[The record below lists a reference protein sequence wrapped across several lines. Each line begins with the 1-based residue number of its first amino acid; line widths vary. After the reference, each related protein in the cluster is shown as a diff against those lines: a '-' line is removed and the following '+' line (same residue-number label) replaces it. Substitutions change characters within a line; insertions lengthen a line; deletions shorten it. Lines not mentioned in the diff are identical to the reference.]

1 MSNFSYEKLWKLL
14 KKKKMKKEDL
24 RLKIQISSATS
35 ARLGKNQT
43 VSMEVLGKICEALNC
58 DIGDIVEYKKC
69 VDELQ
74 VAETGGPYDEASR
87 SCSCGRQPNTKL
99 DVDHSP

>member
-1 MSNFSYEKLWKLL
+1 MGNTSNFSYEKLWKLL

-58 DIGDIVEYKKC
+58 DIGDIVEYKKSENK
-69 VDELQ
+69 VRQGNDDE
-74 VAETGGPYDEASR
+74 
-87 SCSCGRQPNTKL
+87 
-99 DVDHSP
+99 

>member
-1 MSNFSYEKLWKLL
+1 MENMSNFSYEKLWKLL
-14 KKKKMKKEDL
+14 AKKKMKKEDL

-43 VSMEVLGKICEALNC
+43 VSMDVLGKICEALNC
-58 DIGDIVEYKKC
+58 DIGDIVEYKES

-74 VAETGGPYDEASR
+74 VAETGGTYDR
-87 SCSCGRQPNTKL
+87 R
-99 DVDHSP
+99 

>member
-1 MSNFSYEKLWKLL
+1 MGNTSNFSYEKLWKLL

-58 DIGDIVEYKKC
+58 DIGDIVEYKKVLKNC
-69 VDELQ
+69 
-74 VAETGGPYDEASR
+74 
-87 SCSCGRQPNTKL
+87 K
-99 DVDHSP
+99 

>member
-1 MSNFSYEKLWKLL
+1 MGNMSNFSYEKLWKLL

-58 DIGDIVEYKKC
+58 DIGDIVEYKKY
-69 VDELQ
+69 VEELQ
-74 VAETGGPYDEASR
+74 IAETGGSYGE
-87 SCSCGRQPNTKL
+87 
-99 DVDHSP
+99 

>member
-1 MSNFSYEKLWKLL
+1 MGNTSNFSYEKLWKLL

-58 DIGDIVEYKKC
+58 DTVE
-69 VDELQ
+69 
-74 VAETGGPYDEASR
+74 
-87 SCSCGRQPNTKL
+87 
-99 DVDHSP
+99 

>member
-58 DIGDIVEYKKC
+58 DIGDIVEYKKSENK
-69 VDELQ
+69 V
-74 VAETGGPYDEASR
+74 R
-87 SCSCGRQPNTKL
+87 
-99 DVDHSP
+99 

>member
-58 DIGDIVEYKKC
+58 DIGDIGNVNVCMSKSDQIRMYTF
-69 VDELQ
+69 
-74 VAETGGPYDEASR
+74 TGGGSNFYAPLGGHR
-87 SCSCGRQPNTKL
+87 N
-99 DVDHSP
+99 

>member
-1 MSNFSYEKLWKLL
+1 MGNTSNFSYEKLWKLL

-58 DIGDIVEYKKC
+58 DIGDIVEYKKS
-69 VDELQ
+69 E
-74 VAETGGPYDEASR
+74 
-87 SCSCGRQPNTKL
+87 N
-99 DVDHSP
+99 

>member
-1 MSNFSYEKLWKLL
+1 MGNTSNFSYEKLWKLL

-43 VSMEVLGKICEALNC
+43 VSMEVLGKICETLNC
-58 DIGDIVEYKKC
+58 DIGDIVEYKKSENK
-69 VDELQ
+69 V
-74 VAETGGPYDEASR
+74 R
-87 SCSCGRQPNTKL
+87 
-99 DVDHSP
+99 

>member
-43 VSMEVLGKICEALNC
+43 VSMEVLGKICEALYC
-58 DIGDIVEYKKC
+58 DIGDIVEYKKSENK
-69 VDELQ
+69 V
-74 VAETGGPYDEASR
+74 R
-87 SCSCGRQPNTKL
+87 
-99 DVDHSP
+99 

>member
-1 MSNFSYEKLWKLL
+1 MENTSNFSYEKLWKLL

-24 RLKIQISSATS
+24 RLKIQVSSATS

-58 DIGDIVEYKKC
+58 DIGDIVEYKKS
-69 VDELQ
+69 VEELQ
-74 VAETGGPYDEASR
+74 IVETGGTYD
-87 SCSCGRQPNTKL
+87 K
-99 DVDHSP
+99 

>member
-1 MSNFSYEKLWKLL
+1 MGNTSNFSYEKLWKLL

-58 DIGDIVEYKKC
+58 DIGDIVEYKKSENK
-69 VDELQ
+69 V
-74 VAETGGPYDEASR
+74 R
-87 SCSCGRQPNTKL
+87 
-99 DVDHSP
+99 

>member
-1 MSNFSYEKLWKLL
+1 MGNTSNFSYEKLWKLL

-58 DIGDIVEYKKC
+58 DIGDIVEYKKSAE
-69 VDELQ
+69 ELQ
-74 VAETGGPYDEASR
+74 VAETGGTYD
-87 SCSCGRQPNTKL
+87 K
-99 DVDHSP
+99 

>member
-1 MSNFSYEKLWKLL
+1 MENMSNFSYEKLWKLL
-14 KKKKMKKEDL
+14 KKKKMRKDDL

-69 VDELQ
+69 VNELQ
-74 VAETGGPYDEASR
+74 VAEPGGTYDE
-87 SCSCGRQPNTKL
+87 
-99 DVDHSP
+99 